1 MDRAVIPGVNRSE
14 LEVRCATFAVQVVEL
29 CKDVRTRPGGRNHA
43 DQLSDAATSVASN
56 YRATS
61 RSRSDKE
68 FAAKIGVVAEE
79 ADEAVYW
86 LELVTKTSFCDAAK
100 GKGLLAEAK
109 ELRNIFAAS
118 YKTARRNLAKKR
130 PRSPDS
136 NQ

>member
-1 MDRAVIPGVNRSE
+1 MNRPE
-14 LEVRCATFAVQVVEL
+14 LEARSAAFAAAVVEL
-29 CKDVRTRPGGRNHA
+29 CKEIRTLPGGRNHA

-86 LELVTKTSFCDAAK
+86 LELVAKTGFCDAAK
-100 GKGLLAEAK
+100 GKDFLAEAK

-118 YKTARRNLAKKR
+118 YRTARLNLAKKR
-130 PRSPDS
+130 QRSPDS
-136 NQ
+136 GQ